1 MEPKDILASIK
12 AKWLEQV
19 SQQFSNQ
26 SILKEDL
33 DDQFA
38 QFFERLEYSIEI
50 QSLNEFDTLLKSWSL
65 SLTESDLEN
74 DNHALTS
81 TIKELSLLTYQL
93 IFAQLTEQEAV
104 TLFEK
109 LIPLFMNIYETAT
122 NYEIEAKINFY
133 KRKLKAIED
142 NYEKTER
149 SKSGFIT
156 IAAHE
161 LKTPLTLI
169 EGYSAMLKG
178 NITDLTL
185 QEKILPLIEGI
196 HRGTSRLKIL
206 FDDMVDVSLIENDLL
221 ELTHQQVWINRLT
234 EAIGLE
240 FQKVF
245 KERHL
250 SFEFVPFEGSGDT
263 ISGDPERL
271 LQVFRNVISNAI
283 KYTPDGGSIRV
294 DGRRL
299 PGFIETTISDT
310 GIGIDLEEQSSI
322 FGKFSQIGN
331 SSLHSSSK
339 AKFKGGGPG
348 LGLYI
353 AKGIIEK
360 HGGTIWVD
368 SSGYD
373 EKNCPGTAV
382 HILIPLPKQ
391 KTEVSE

>member
-1 MEPKDILASIK
+1 MESKEILSSIRSE
-12 AKWLEQV
+12 WIEQV
-19 SQQFSNQ
+19 SKNITNQ
-26 SILKEDL
+26 SMLSEDL
-33 DDQFA
+33 NDQFTL
-38 QFFERLEYSIEI
+38 FFEKLECSLEN
-50 QSLNEFDTLLKSWSL
+50 QSQDEFAPLLQSWAL
-65 SLTESDLEN
+65 SLTESDLEY
-74 DNHALTS
+74 DNHALTA
-81 TIKELSLLTYQL
+81 TIKTLSLLTYEVILNELPSQSAVQL
-93 IFAQLTEQEAV
+93 LKKLAPILTDV
-104 TLFEK
+104 YEK
-109 LIPLFMNIYETAT
+109 AT
-122 NYEIEAKINFY
+122 TFQVEAKVNFY
-133 KRKLKAIED
+133 TRKLKTIEE

-149 SKSGFIT
+149 SKSGFIS

-178 NITDLTL
+178 TISDSTL

-196 HRGTSRLKIL
+196 HRGTSRLKYI
-206 FDDMVDVSLIENDLL
+206 FDDMIDVSLIENDLL
-221 ELTHQQVWINRLT
+221 ELTNQQVWINRLID
-234 EAIGLE
+234 AIGFE

-245 KERHL
+245 EERHL
-250 SFEFVPFEGSGDT
+250 SFEFIAFEGSKET

-283 KYTPDGGSIRV
+283 KYTPDGGKISV

-310 GIGIDLEEQSSI
+310 GIGIDIEEQSTI

-353 AKGIIEK
+353 SKGIIEK

-373 EKNCPGTAV
+373 EKNCPGTSV
-382 HILIPLPKQ
+382 HILLPALELITK
-391 KTEVSE
+391 VGR